1 MKKILSTLVM
11 VLFGVS
17 VSFAQNTIT
26 ANAYVWGEGISEKIP
41 EGETERPRGGGKV
54 KVTPIQWNGTANTGS
69 YKEGTPKEG
78 IAVTVTANEVNAWGL
93 LGSSKKQGAQFKLE
107 ATPDDGYYFVNWSK
121 VDTIPA
127 SADRWSTANPY
138 TYKHTYGAEPTTRD
152 FYAIFRA
159 LTLSNAFNLDTIYSL
174 NADGTIKKT
183 ARNLLYTKD
192 VGGVGTKKIKFKTAI
207 QARSL
212 NDFGWE
218 LDPTYA
224 TEGWQILNVE
234 FKDIN
239 VGGDTLIFTI
249 QYTDQNKDNVNTG
262 WNSYARINV
271 WSIAKP
277 ETKRYG
283 NIYAMSDLK
292 PNFTTIPEGN
302 YDFTPIEPLAED
314 DSRELEVQTTKST
327 IASQRARS
335 WAVSLSSEAAS
346 KGYTL
351 LTDVTE
357 PNAKVKFTA
366 LPGMNQADLTDTL
379 SIICTY
385 RDARNK
391 DIRDTVK
398 IALTADAGKVI
409 TIDGK
414 ENATVTFDIDYSL
427 TEQTFSKSAE
437 FLTTLYNITTTE
449 TDFPAGDFITWDWT
463 EGDTKVGV
471 SVKNTLTPG
480 QHKPVLTFASSGVTA
495 ALNIVAN
502 IRLAQPVVT
511 YTADVGQSVDLSW
524 QLVDG
529 ATGYVVKSG
538 ATILTTIDDPAT
550 TTFRVNA
557 INNAVLCI
565 GEEYPFTVVA
575 LYNTLDNFA
584 SRESE
589 EIIAIPTIQST
600 ITLNNLPKLY
610 TGTEIFVE
618 EDNPDIDT
626 DNAYTVFPYYRKRPI
641 DLTPAFA
648 ANGTPLFDRLY
659 VFGFTTSPEAL
670 VYEGVKGH
678 KITKAGG
685 AAGSN
690 AITPCYIYEKTAD
703 GYALVHTVPN
713 MNMSDK
719 DSKFN
724 ITAAGKYYFTGYCPF
739 ATTGYSSDYGVV
751 SVTGNANQVVDIYL
765 HDLCIF
771 ARTHTRL
778 GNTSSSDENDLIKV
792 NIDLTDVNYPAAS
805 AAVFA
810 FRTSNKNTSTPF
822 QPTIHLLGKNELEGA
837 NGYILADVASV
848 RSAKVTLYSAP
859 IHIVATKDIPCT
871 TLSIDDKWLE
881 DENGKE
887 FRTNGC
893 LDVIPDAFGRPS
905 IDLGNEKSTLNING
919 GQLFVRNAYPESP
932 NYISTLAIGYREYL
946 KVEDVVILGKVRVK
960 LSGAGNDQSGGNV
973 NFNDGTITCDSL
985 TAEIMQE
992 YGAHYRTPISMKCP
1006 VNTKINGGSFNCDV
1020 WACEGVVVN
1029 QDTGIPEGSSI
1040 GASPTNSVGDVLAA
1054 LKVPVISEAE
1064 APYYLA
1070 KINFAQHPGELINNV
1085 EGDAHKDETLND
1097 YYSRIDKTYG
1107 HSSMKAVAATN
1118 VGEPDSVNLML
1129 PYQYTGKQVYS
1140 DAYAH
1145 GWAYTIP
1152 HLKVTG
1158 GATLDFGG
1166 PALVKSDENNTTD
1179 YIFYG
1184 VLDEYITKIESYTTP
1199 ETYLGQVD
1207 VNLEFDRE
1215 GNLPIFVEDVINA
1228 EEYQIEKAQYI
1239 IQSVR
1244 GDEWVLFSPPF
1255 DVTNVYV
1262 LEAYPE
1268 TYLEELATTNRNRAY
1283 ELQAE
1288 SNMDFFFQYCLRIVD
1303 MKTTDDFH
1311 SIYNVWK
1318 RDVSKF
1324 EKGAGLIKLEHF
1336 TGRNYHANYYLQ
1348 RSSGVWEWDAANQ
1361 KFTTDWKYLPADTV
1375 NDSYYHSD
1383 HTEHNVIMKK
1393 GEIYSLNFPYMYY
1406 GYQKEGKWDYWTGKY
1421 VIFEGLGTQTI
1432 EGKNYHETIRT
1443 IETASGKAAVL
1454 GNSTLATMTPSVNGY
1469 HLERDT
1475 KNGSQ
1480 KFYGPYGEEDTEEI
1494 SIEPTSGFVM
1504 VNSTL
1509 KAMPGRKASIDMMTG
1524 DVTYEPV
1531 DGSENTVTGTPT
1543 IDGGHNMLVYVT
1555 DGGLGVVPV
1564 VPQHVSIYNAAG
1576 QLVVSQYLTD
1586 NTQFALP
1593 TGIYLVRGEKD
1604 QAKAMVK

>member
-1 MKKILSTLVM
+1 M

-41 EGETERPRGGGKV
+41 EGETERPRGGGTV
-54 KVTPIQWNGTANTGS
+54 TVTPQSWNGIVNLGGSYENGTAVTGT
-69 YKEGTPKEG
+69 E
-78 IAVTVTANEVNAWGL
+78 VTASAKEVLASKL
-93 LGSSKKQGAQFKLE
+93 LSSTKVKQPAKFILE
-107 ATPDDGYYFVNWSK
+107 ATPNDGYYFQYWSK
-121 VDTIPA
+121 VDTIPE

-138 TYKHTYGAEPTTRD
+138 TYTHTYGAEPTTKD

-159 LTLSNAFNLDTIYSL
+159 ITLSNAS
-174 NADGTIKKT
+174 NAYV
-183 ARNLLYTKD
+183 YTND
-192 VGGVGTKKIKFKTAI
+192 VGGVGVGYLKFKTTTK
-207 QARSL
+207 ARSL
-212 NDFGWE
+212 NDFEWEINKTVEQGWKI
-218 LDPTYA
+218 LD
-224 TEGWQILNVE
+224 VE
-234 FKDIN
+234 FKDVN
-239 VGGDTLIFTI
+239 SGSDTVIFTI
-249 QYTDQNKDNVNTG
+249 QYTDQNIDNVNVNYTS
-262 WNSYARINV
+262 NYATVNL
-271 WSIAKP
+271 WSKANIAPDKYSS
-277 ETKRYG
+277 TRRYG
-283 NIYAMSDLK
+283 RIYPKSDLK

-302 YDFTPIEPLAED
+302 YDFTPIEPLAEGE
-314 DSRELEVQTTKST
+314 SRELEVQTTKST
-327 IASQRARS
+327 IASQNARS

-351 LTDVTE
+351 LTAATE

-366 LPGMNQADLTDTL
+366 LPGKNQADLTDTL

-409 TIDGK
+409 TIDGQ
-414 ENATVTFDIDYSL
+414 ENATVTFDVEYSL
-427 TEQTFSKSAE
+427 TEQTFTKTAE
-437 FLTTLYNITTTE
+437 FLTTLTGITVTPS
-449 TDFPAGDFITWDWT
+449 DFPAGDYITYDWT
-463 EGDTKVGV
+463 EGDSEVGV

-480 QHKPVLTFASSGVTA
+480 QHKPVLTFAANGVTA
-495 ALNIVAN
+495 KLNIVAN

-511 YTADVGQSVDLSW
+511 YTAGTGQLLDLSW
-524 QLVDG
+524 QPVDG

-538 ATILTTIDDPAT
+538 ETILTTIDNPAT

-557 INNAVLCI
+557 INDAVLCI
-565 GEEYPFTVVA
+565 GEKYPFTVVA

-589 EIIAIPTIQST
+589 EIIATPTIQST
-600 ITLNNLPKLY
+600 ISLNNLPNLY

-626 DNAYTVFPYYRKRPI
+626 DDAYTVFPYYRKRPI

-648 ANGTPLFDRLY
+648 SNGTPLFDRLY

-670 VYEGVKGH
+670 VYEGVNGH
-678 KITKAGG
+678 KIDKAGG

-703 GYALVHTVPN
+703 GYALIHTVPN
-713 MNMSDK
+713 MNMSRK
-719 DSKFN
+719 DNKFN
-724 ITAAGKYYFTGYCPF
+724 ITADGKKYYFTGYCPF
-739 ATTGYSSDYGVV
+739 ATTGYSSAYGVV

-792 NIDLTDVNYPAAS
+792 NIDVTDVNYPAAS

-837 NGYILADVASV
+837 NGYILADALVKT
-848 RSAKVTLYSAP
+848 AKVTLYSAP
-859 IHIVATKDIPCT
+859 IHVVATKDIPCT

-887 FRTNGC
+887 IRTNGS
-893 LDVIPDAFGRPS
+893 LDVIPDVFGRPS
-905 IDLGNEKSTLNING
+905 IDLGNDKTTLNING

-946 KVEDVVILGKVRVK
+946 KVEDTGLLGKVSVK
-960 LSGAGNDQSGGNV
+960 LSGAGNDKGGGNV

-992 YGAHYRTPISMKCP
+992 YGVHYRTPISMKCP
-1006 VNTKINGGSFNCDV
+1006 VHTKINGGSFNCDV

-1029 QDTGIPEGSSI
+1029 QDTGLPEGSSI
-1040 GASPTNSVGDVLAA
+1040 GASPTNSAGDQLAP

-1070 KINFAQHPGELINNV
+1070 KINFAQHPGGLINNV
-1085 EGDAHKDETLND
+1085 EGDANKGELLND
-1097 YYSRIDKTYG
+1097 YYTRKNISYG
-1107 HSSMKAVAATN
+1107 HASMKAVAATN
-1118 VGEPDSVNLML
+1118 VGDPDSVNLML

-1152 HLKVTG
+1152 QLTVTG
-1158 GATLDFGG
+1158 GITLNFGG
-1166 PALVKSDENNTTD
+1166 PTSVKSDEENTTD
-1179 YIFYG
+1179 YILYG
-1184 VLDEYITKIESYTTP
+1184 VLDEYITKIKDYKTP
-1199 ETYLGQVD
+1199 NTLLGQVD
-1207 VNLEFDRE
+1207 VSLEFDTKY
-1215 GNLPIFVEDVINA
+1215 VEDVINT
-1228 EEYQIEKAQYI
+1228 EQYQIEKAQYLV
-1239 IQSVR
+1239 QSVR

-1268 TYLEELATTNRNRAY
+1268 TYLEELATTNRGRSY

-1288 SNMDFFFQYCLRIVD
+1288 ANMDFFFQYCYQIVE
-1303 MKTTDDFH
+1303 MNTRDDFH
-1311 SIYNVWK
+1311 YIYNAWK
-1318 RDVSKF
+1318 RDNSKF

-1336 TGRNYHANYYLQ
+1336 TGRNYNANYYLQ
-1348 RSSGVWEWDAANQ
+1348 RSSGIWDWDEANQ

-1375 NDSYYHSD
+1375 NDPYYDSN

-1432 EGKNYHETIRT
+1432 EGTNYHETIRT
-1443 IETASGKAAVL
+1443 INASSGKAAVL
-1454 GNSTLATMTPSVNGY
+1454 GNPTLATMTPSVDGY
-1469 HLERDT
+1469 HLERDN

-1480 KFYGPYGEEDTEEI
+1480 KFLGPYDEFDTEEI
-1494 SIEPTSGFVM
+1494 SIEPTSGYVM
-1504 VNSTL
+1504 VNATPQN
-1509 KAMPGRKASIDMMTG
+1509 MPQRIKTVDMMSG
-1524 DVTYEPV
+1524 EVTYEEGE
-1531 DGSENTVTGTPT
+1531 GSENGATGTPT
-1543 IDGGHNMLVYVT
+1543 IAGNNKMLVYNIN
-1555 DGGLGVVPV
+1555 GGVGIVPV
-1564 VPQHVSIYNAAG
+1564 VAQQVSIYNAAG
-1576 QLVVSQYLTD
+1576 QVVTSEYLAGE
-1586 NTQFALP
+1586 TQLSLP
-1593 TGIYLVRGEKD
+1593 AGIYLVCGEHEQYKVL
-1604 QAKAMVK
+1604 VK

>member
-1 MKKILSTLVM
+1 M

-17 VSFAQNTIT
+17 VSLAQNTIR
-26 ANAYVWGEGISEKIP
+26 ANAYVWGEGISNTIP
-41 EGETERPRGGGKV
+41 EGATERVRGGGKV
-54 KVTPIQWNGTANTGS
+54 KVTPIQWNGLGSTGS
-69 YKEGTPKEG
+69 YQEGTPVEG
-78 IAVTVTANEVNAWGL
+78 IFVSTTANEVKTWGL
-93 LGSSKKQGAQFKLE
+93 LTGTVTKGAQFKLE
-107 ATPDDGYYFVNWSK
+107 ATPDDGYYFLNWSK
-121 VDTIPA
+121 VDTIPT

-159 LTLSNAFNLDTIYSL
+159 ITVKSNSYH
-174 NADGTIKKT
+174 KVQHV
-183 ARNLLYTKD
+183 YTKD
-192 VGGVGTKKIKFKTAI
+192 VGSVGEGYVKFAVHIKARGV
-207 QARSL
+207 
-212 NDFGWE
+212 NDFEWSISRTI
-218 LDPTYA
+218 D
-224 TEGWQILNVE
+224 EGWNIVDVTFQDV
-234 FKDIN
+234 N
-239 VGGDTLIFTI
+239 VGADTVIVKV
-249 QYTDQNKDNVNTG
+249 QYTDQNKDYVNTG
-262 WNSYARINV
+262 ASHYARVSLWSKGAPNTVRYKNV
-271 WSIAKP
+271 
-277 ETKRYG
+277 
-283 NIYAMSDLK
+283 YAYSDLT
-292 PNFTTIPEGN
+292 PEFTTVPASE
-302 YDFTPIEPLAED
+302 YDFTPIEPLAEGE
-314 DSRELEVQTTKST
+314 SRELEVQTTKST
-327 IASQRARS
+327 IASQNAHS

-351 LTDVTE
+351 LTAATE
-357 PNAKVKFTA
+357 PNAKVRFTA
-366 LPGMNQADLTDTL
+366 LPDMNQADLTDTL

-385 RDARNK
+385 KDARNK
-391 DIRDTVK
+391 YIRDTVK

-409 TIDGK
+409 TIDGQ
-414 ENATVTFDIDYSL
+414 ENATVTFDVEYSL
-427 TEQTFSKSAE
+427 TEQTFTKTAE
-437 FLTTLYNITTTE
+437 FLTTLTGITVTPS
-449 TDFPAGDFITWDWT
+449 DFPAGDYITYDWT
-463 EGDTKVGV
+463 AGDSEVGV

-480 QHKPVLTFASSGVTA
+480 QHKPVLTFAANGVTA

-511 YTADVGQSVDLSW
+511 YTAGAGQLLDLSW
-524 QLVDG
+524 QPVDG
-529 ATGYVVKSG
+529 ATGYMVKSG
-538 ATILTTIDDPAT
+538 ETILTTIDDPAT

-557 INNAVLCI
+557 INDAVLCI

-589 EIIAIPTIQST
+589 EIIATPTIQST

-626 DNAYTVFPYYRKRPI
+626 DDAYTVFPYYRKRPI

-648 ANGTPLFDRLY
+648 SNGTPLFDRLY

-670 VYEGVKGH
+670 VYEGVNGH
-678 KITKAGG
+678 KIDKAGG

-703 GYALVHTVPN
+703 GYGYALVHTVPN

-724 ITAAGKYYFTGYCPF
+724 ITADGKKYYFTGYCPF
-739 ATTGYSSDYGVV
+739 ATTGYSSAYGVV
-751 SVTGNANQVVDIYL
+751 SVTGSENQTIDIYL

-792 NIDLTDVNYPAAS
+792 NIDLTEVNYPAAS

-837 NGYILADVASV
+837 NGYILADALVKT
-848 RSAKVTLYSAP
+848 AKVTLYSAP
-859 IHIVATKDIPCT
+859 IHVVATKDIPCT

-887 FRTNGC
+887 IRTNGS
-893 LDVIPDAFGRPS
+893 LDVIPDVFGRPS
-905 IDLGNEKSTLNING
+905 IDLGNDKTTLNING

-946 KVEDVVILGKVRVK
+946 KVEDTGLFGKVSVK
-960 LSGAGNDQSGGNV
+960 LSGAGNDKGGGNV

-992 YGAHYRTPISMKCP
+992 YGLHYRTPISMKCP

-1029 QDTGIPEGSSI
+1029 QDTGLPEGSSI
-1040 GASPTNSVGDVLAA
+1040 GASPTNSAGDQLAP

-1070 KINFAQHPGELINNV
+1070 KINFAQHPGGLINNV
-1085 EGDAHKDETLND
+1085 EGDANKGELLND
-1097 YYSRIDKTYG
+1097 YYTRKNISYG
-1107 HSSMKAVAATN
+1107 HASMKAVAATN
-1118 VGEPDSVNLML
+1118 VGDPDSVNLML

-1152 HLKVTG
+1152 QLTVTG
-1158 GATLDFGG
+1158 GVTLNFGG
-1166 PALVKSDENNTTD
+1166 PTSVKSDEENTTD
-1179 YIFYG
+1179 YILYG
-1184 VLDEYITKIESYTTP
+1184 VLDKYITQIENYTTP
-1199 ETYLGQVD
+1199 NTLLGQVD
-1207 VNLEFDRE
+1207 VTLEFDKE
-1215 GNLPIFVEDVINA
+1215 GDLTKYVEEVINE

-1239 IQSVR
+1239 VQSVR

-1268 TYLEELATTNRNRAY
+1268 TYLEELAKTNLERAY

-1288 SNMDFFFQYCLRIVD
+1288 ANMDFFFQYCYQIVE
-1303 MKTTDDFH
+1303 MNTRDDFRY
-1311 SIYNVWK
+1311 IYNAWK
-1318 RDVSKF
+1318 RDASKF

-1336 TGRNYHANYYLQ
+1336 TGRNYNAHYYLQ
-1348 RSSGVWEWDAANQ
+1348 HSSGIWDWDEANE
-1361 KFTTDWKYLPADTV
+1361 KFTTDWRYLPADTL
-1375 NDSYYHSD
+1375 NDEYYNSD

-1393 GEIYSLNFPYMYY
+1393 GEVYSMNFPYMYY
-1406 GYQKEGKWDYWTGKY
+1406 GYREQGNWDYWTGKY

-1432 EGKNYHETIRT
+1432 EGSNYHETVHDRVL
-1443 IETASGKAAVL
+1443 ASGTVSVL
-1454 GNSTLATMTPSVNGY
+1454 TNPTFSVMTPSEDGY
-1469 HLERDT
+1469 HLIRDSYDGT
-1475 KNGSQ
+1475 Q
-1480 KFYGPYGEEDTEEI
+1480 IFDGPYSAEEYE
-1494 SIEPTSGFVM
+1494 IEPTSGYLLFG
-1504 VNSTL
+1504 
-1509 KAMPGRKASIDMMTG
+1509 PSIDAISSRIKSINLASG
-1524 DVTYEPV
+1524 VVTYEE
-1531 DGSENTVTGTPT
+1531 DNGSGDNITTSTPT
-1543 IDGGHNMLVYVT
+1543 IAGNSCMLVYNIE
-1555 DGGLGVVPV
+1555 GGVGIVPV
-1564 VPQHVSIYNAAG
+1564 VAQQVSIYNAAG
-1576 QLVVSQYLTD
+1576 LLVTSEYLTAE
-1586 NTQFALP
+1586 TSIHLP
-1593 TGIYLVRGEKD
+1593 AGIYLICGEKD
-1604 QAKAMVK
+1604 MAKTVVK

>member
-78 IAVTVTANEVNAWGL
+78 IAVTVTAKEVNAWGL
-93 LGSSKKQGAQFKLE
+93 TGSKKQGAQFKLE
-107 ATPDDGYYFVNWSK
+107 ATPDDGYYFLNWSK
-121 VDTIPA
+121 EDTIPA
-127 SADRWSTANPY
+127 TANRWSTANPY

-224 TEGWQILNVE
+224 TEGWQILDVE

-292 PNFTTIPEGN
+292 PNFTTIPEGT
-302 YDFTPIEPLAED
+302 YDFTPIEPLAEGE
-314 DSRELEVQTTKST
+314 SRVLEVQTTKST
-327 IASQRARS
+327 IASQNARS

-351 LTDVTE
+351 LTAATE
-357 PNAKVKFTA
+357 PNAKVRFTA
-366 LPGMNQADLTDTL
+366 LPGVNQADLTDTL

-437 FLTTLYNITTTE
+437 FLTTLNNITTTE
-449 TDFPAGDFITWDWT
+449 TNFPAGDFITWDWT
-463 EGDTKVGV
+463 EGDTEVGV
-471 SVKNTLTPG
+471 SVKNILTPG

-524 QLVDG
+524 QPVDG

-538 ATILTTIDDPAT
+538 ATILTTIDNPAT

-565 GEEYPFTVVA
+565 GEGYPFTVVA

-600 ITLNNLPKLY
+600 ITLNNLPLLY

-618 EDNPDIDT
+618 EDNPDIKT
-626 DNAYTVFPYYRKRPI
+626 DDDYTGFPYYQKRQI

-648 ANGTPLFDRLY
+648 SMGVPLFNRLY
-659 VFGFTTSPEAL
+659 VFGLTTSEEAL
-670 VYEGVKGH
+670 RYEGINGH
-678 KITKAGG
+678 KITKATST
-685 AAGSN
+685 AGSN

-724 ITAAGKYYFTGYCPF
+724 ITADGKYYFTGYCPF
-739 ATTGYSSDYGVV
+739 ATTGYSSAYGVV

-792 NIDLTDVNYPAAS
+792 NIDVTDVNYPAAS

-946 KVEDVVILGKVRVK
+946 KVEDVMILGKVRVK

-1054 LKVPVISEAE
+1054 LKVPVISKAE

-1085 EGDAHKDETLND
+1085 VGDANEGETLND
-1097 YYSRIDKTYG
+1097 YYSRISKTYG

-1118 VGEPDSVNLML
+1118 VGEHDSVNLML

-1158 GATLDFGG
+1158 GVELDFGG
-1166 PALVKSDENNTTD
+1166 PTSVKSDENNTTD

-1207 VNLEFDRE
+1207 VNLEFDKE
-1215 GNLPIFVEDVINA
+1215 GNRPIFVEDVINA

-1268 TYLEELATTNRNRAY
+1268 TDLEDLATTNRNRAY

-1303 MKTTDDFH
+1303 MNTTDDFH

-1393 GEIYSLNFPYMYY
+1393 GEIYSLKFPYMYY

-1469 HLERDT
+1469 HLERET

-1543 IDGGHNMLVYVT
+1543 IAGEREMLVYTVA
-1555 DGGLGVVPV
+1555 GGLGVVPV

>member
-1 MKKILSTLVM
+1 MKKILSILVM

-26 ANAYVWGEGISEKIP
+26 ANAYVWGEGISNTIP
-41 EGETERPRGGGKV
+41 EGATERVRGGGKV
-54 KVTPIQWNGTANTGS
+54 KVTPIQWDGTANTGK
-69 YKEGTPKEG
+69 YKEGTPAEG
-78 IAVTVTANEVNAWGL
+78 VEVTVTAKEVNALGL
-93 LGSSKKQGAQFKLE
+93 FGSSKKGAQFKLE
-107 ATPDDGYYFVNWSK
+107 ATPNDGYYFQYWSK

-138 TYKHTYGAEPTTRD
+138 TYAHTYGAAPTTRD

-159 LTLSNAFNLDTIYSL
+159 ITLSNAS
-174 NADGTIKKT
+174 NAYV
-183 ARNLLYTKD
+183 YTND
-192 VGGVGTKKIKFKTAI
+192 VGGVGVGYLKFKTTTK
-207 QARSL
+207 ARSL
-212 NDFGWE
+212 NDFEWEINKTVEQGWKI
-218 LDPTYA
+218 LD
-224 TEGWQILNVE
+224 VE
-234 FKDIN
+234 FKDVN
-239 VGGDTLIFTI
+239 SGSDTVIFTI
-249 QYTDQNKDNVNTG
+249 QYTDQNIDNVNVNYTS
-262 WNSYARINV
+262 NYATVNL
-271 WSIAKP
+271 WSKANIAPDKYSS
-277 ETKRYG
+277 TRRYG
-283 NIYAMSDLK
+283 RIYPKSDLK
-292 PNFTTIPEGN
+292 PNFTTNPESE
-302 YDFTPIEPLAED
+302 YDFTPVEPLAEGG
-314 DSRELEVQTTKST
+314 ELMLNVQTTKAT
-327 IASQRARS
+327 LASQNAYS

-351 LTDVTE
+351 LTAATE
-357 PNAKVKFTA
+357 PNAQVKFTA
-366 LPGMNQADLTDTL
+366 LPGMNKADLTDTL
-379 SIICTY
+379 RIICTY
-385 RDARNK
+385 KDARSK
-391 DIRDTVK
+391 YIRDTVK
-398 IALTADAGKVI
+398 IALSGDAGKVI
-409 TIDGK
+409 TIDGQ

-437 FLTTLYNITTTE
+437 FLTTLNNITTTE

-463 EGDTKVGV
+463 EGDTEVGV

-480 QHKPVLTFASSGVTA
+480 QHKPILTFASSGVTA

-502 IRLAQPVVT
+502 IRLAQPIVT
-511 YTADVGQSVDLSW
+511 YTAGIGQSVDLSW
-524 QLVDG
+524 QPVDG

-538 ATILTTIDDPAT
+538 ETILTTIDNPAT

-557 INNAVLCI
+557 INDAVLCI
-565 GEEYPFTVVA
+565 GEGYPFTVVA

-589 EIIAIPTIQST
+589 EIIATPTIQST
-600 ITLNNLPKLY
+600 ITLNNLPNLY
-610 TGTEIFVE
+610 TGTEIFVA
-618 EDNPDIDT
+618 EDNPDIKT
-626 DNAYTVFPYYRKRPI
+626 DDAYTVFPYYQKRPI

-670 VYEGVKGH
+670 VYEGVNGH

-685 AAGSN
+685 VAGSN
-690 AITPCYIYEKTAD
+690 AITPCYIYEKTVD
-703 GYALVHTVPN
+703 GYALVDTVPN

-724 ITAAGKYYFTGYCPF
+724 ITADGKKYYFTGYCPF
-739 ATTGYSSDYGVV
+739 ATTGYSSAYGVV
-751 SVTGNANQVVDIYL
+751 SVTGSANQTIDIYL
-765 HDLCIF
+765 HNLCIF
-771 ARTHTRL
+771 ARTHTKL
-778 GNTSSSDENDLIKV
+778 GNASSSDENDLIKV
-792 NIDLTDVNYPAAS
+792 NIDLSNVNYPAAS

-810 FRTSNKNTSTPF
+810 FQTSNTNTSTPF

-837 NGYILADVASV
+837 NGYILADAVIEK
-848 RSAKVTLYSAP
+848 AKLTLYSAP
-859 IHIVATKDIPCT
+859 IHIVATADIPCT
-871 TLSIDDKWLE
+871 TLSIDDKWLI
-881 DENGKE
+881 DETGTE
-887 FRTNGC
+887 VRTNGC

-946 KVEDVVILGKVRVK
+946 KVKTALGITARVK
-960 LSGAGNDQSGGNV
+960 LSGAGNDKGGGNV

-985 TAEIMQE
+985 TTEIMQE
-992 YGAHYRTPISMKCP
+992 YGVHYRTPISMKCP

-1040 GASPTNSVGDVLAA
+1040 GASPTNSVGDVLAP
-1054 LKVPVISEAE
+1054 LKVPVISDAE

-1070 KINFAQHPGELINNV
+1070 KINFTQYPGELINNV
-1085 EGDAHKDETLND
+1085 EGDANKGESLNAYYTRKDI
-1097 YYSRIDKTYG
+1097 SYG
-1107 HSSMKAVAATN
+1107 HSSMKAVTATN
-1118 VGEPDSVNLML
+1118 EGDPDSVNLML

-1140 DAYAH
+1140 DAYAY

-1166 PALVKSDENNTTD
+1166 PASVKSDENNTTD

-1184 VLDEYITKIESYTTP
+1184 VLDEYITKITNYTTP
-1199 ETYLGQVD
+1199 NTILGQLD
-1207 VNLEFDRE
+1207 VTLEFDKE
-1215 GNLPIFVEDVINA
+1215 GALPKYVEDVINT
-1228 EEYQIEKAQYI
+1228 EEYQIEKAQYVV
-1239 IQSVR
+1239 QSVR

-1268 TYLEELATTNRNRAY
+1268 TYLEELATTNRERAY
-1283 ELQAE
+1283 TLQAE
-1288 SNMDFFFQYCLRIVD
+1288 ANMDFFFQYCYQIVE
-1303 MKTTDDFH
+1303 MNTGDDFH
-1311 SIYNVWK
+1311 YIYNAWK

-1336 TGRNYHANYYLQ
+1336 TGRNYNANYYLQ

-1393 GEIYSLNFPYMYY
+1393 GEIYSIKFPYMYY

-1443 IETASGKAAVL
+1443 IETASGKASVL
-1454 GNSTLATMTPSVNGY
+1454 GNSTLATMAPSVNGY
-1469 HLERDT
+1469 HLEREST
-1475 KNGSQ
+1475 NGSQ
-1480 KFYGPYGEEDTEEI
+1480 KFCGPYDEFDTEDI

-1504 VNSTL
+1504 VNSIL
-1509 KAMPGRKASIDMMTG
+1509 KTMPQRIASIDMMTG
-1524 DVTYEPV
+1524 DVTYEPG

-1543 IDGGHNMLVYVT
+1543 IAGEREMLVYTVA
-1555 DGGLGVVPV
+1555 GGLGVVPV

-1586 NTQFALP
+1586 DTQFALP